1 MNKTIVLMLG
11 AGILIATLLVAFDSN
26 IKDANS
32 SQDTDAENTEETDSS
47 KTSSNNYQAISTHLS
62 SKESIT
68 VVKSE
73 SKTKVANKQS
83 SNQADNEEKE
93 SKQNNEQQSQESN
106 QNNNQEQQT
115 QETKQQD
122 NSGEVQHVSESNDVK
137 ERMYMEATAYTA
149 YCDGCSGIT
158 KTGIDLRA
166 NPNQKV
172 IAVDPNIIPLGAK
185 VWVEGYGTAI
195 AGDTG
200 GAIKGNRI
208 DVFMANEADANRF
221 GRRQVQIK
229 ILEY

>member
-11 AGILIATLLVAFDSN
+11 AGILIAILLVAFDSN

-32 SQDTDAENTEETDSS
+32 SQDTDAENTEDTDSS

-62 SKESIT
+62 TKESIT

-93 SKQNNEQQSQESN
+93 SKQNNEQQQSQESN
-106 QNNNQEQQT
+106 QNNNQE

-137 ERMYMEATAYTA
+137 ETMYMEATAYTA
-149 YCDGCSGIT
+149 HCDGCSGTT

-172 IAVDPNIIPLGAK
+172 IAVDPNVIPLGAT
-185 VWVEGYGTAI
+185 VWVEGYGTAV
-195 AGDTG
+195 AGDIG

-229 ILEY
+229 ILDY

>member
-1 MNKTIVLMLG
+1 MNKTILLMFG

-26 IKDANS
+26 IKNTNS

-47 KTSSNNYQAISTHLS
+47 KVSSNSYQAISTHLS
-62 SKESIT
+62 EKEDIT

-73 SKTKVANKQS
+73 SKTKVANNQS
-83 SNQADNEEKE
+83 SNQADQEQD
-93 SKQNNEQQSQESN
+93 STQNNEQQSQESN
-106 QNNNQEQQT
+106 QTNNQE

-137 ERMYMEATAYTA
+137 ETMYMEATAYTA
-149 YCDGCSGIT
+149 YCDGCSGTT

-172 IAVDPNIIPLGAK
+172 IAVDPNVIPLGAT